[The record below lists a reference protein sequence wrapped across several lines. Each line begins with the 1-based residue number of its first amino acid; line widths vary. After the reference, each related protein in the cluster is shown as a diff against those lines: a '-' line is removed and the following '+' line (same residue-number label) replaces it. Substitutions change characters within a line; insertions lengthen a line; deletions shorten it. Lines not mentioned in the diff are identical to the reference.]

1 MTVINTNISATLTA
15 NALTKNERAMGQTM
29 ERLST
34 GLRINSAADDAAG
47 LAISSKMTSQ
57 INGLNQAARNSNDAI
72 SMLQTA
78 DGALIEVS
86 NMLQRMRELAIQA
99 SSGTNTASDQFN
111 LNTEFTSLKAGIESI
126 VRNTQW
132 NGENILAGGASGAAV
147 AKNFQVGANATQT
160 LQVTF
165 ADFNIAKGSTGSN
178 ISAAGPLAVLDIDG
192 AAGSGA
198 AQDLNSLVIY
208 HATPA
213 NAVTEIS
220 MAVYGIDDA
229 IGKINTERAKFG
241 AAINSLE
248 YTVDNLTN
256 VSQNTAASRSR
267 IQDADYAAETTELAR
282 TQIIQQAGTAM
293 LSQAN
298 QQAQSV
304 LALLK

>member
-15 NALTKNERAMGQTM
+15 NALSKNERAMGQTM

-99 SSGTNTASDQFN
+99 SSGTNTASDQSN

-132 NGENILAGGASGAAV
+132 NGENILAGGTGGVAV
-147 AKNFQVGANATQT
+147 ARNFQVGANATQT
-160 LQVTF
+160 LEVTF
-165 ADFNIAKGSTGSN
+165 ADFNIDQGPGVGNFSN
-178 ISAAGPLAVLDIDG
+178 AGPLAVLDIDG
-192 AAGSGA
+192 PGGSGT

-248 YTVDNLTN
+248 HTVDNLTN

>member
-15 NALTKNERAMGQTM
+15 NALSKNERAMGQTM

-47 LAISSKMTSQ
+47 LAIASKMTSQ
-57 INGLNQAARNSNDAI
+57 INGLNQAVRNSNDAI

-78 DGALIEVS
+78 DGAAIDIT
-86 NMLQRMRELAIQA
+86 NMLQLMRELSVQA
-99 SSGTNTASDQFN
+99 ASGTNTVEDVAN
-111 LNTEFTSLKAGIESI
+111 LNTEFKALLSSI
-126 VRNTQW
+126 DAIANNTEW
-132 NGENILAGGASGAAV
+132 NGKKILNGTEGATGTV
-147 AKNFQVGANATQT
+147 ATTNKVITFHVGANASQI
-160 LQVTF
+160 LEVDF
-165 ADFNIAKGSTGSN
+165 GDWNLVDGAVAALAGSSKGVLGADFTLSTKN
-178 ISAAGPLAVLDIDG
+178 EI
-192 AAGSGA
+192 
-198 AQDLNSLVIY
+198 
-208 HATPA
+208 
-213 NAVTEIS
+213 TEITI
-220 MAVYGIDDA
+220 AELDTA
-229 IGKINTERAKFG
+229 IAGINTRRATYG
-241 AAINSLE
+241 AAINRLE

-256 VSQNTAASRSR
+256 VSQNSSASRSR